1 MESSENLGLG
11 DTGFS
16 HHEDDEL
23 GVDLASFLACR
34 MREGGCRGQGCVLP
48 SEYWKVVLYEWYGSA
63 AHEGAVTAS
72 FLIGQCS
79 INHVL
84 MVPELHGTNLPS
96 LLRRLSPYV

>member
-72 FLIGQCS
+72 FLKVTSIGEGMYCLCS
-79 INHVL
+79 DWQ
-84 MVPELHGTNLPS
+84 TS
-96 LLRRLSPYV
+96 LANALSTMF